1 MANLYGYNSIPAH
14 YDFINSYNAGMS
26 PSVIHVND
34 TSLVLLF
41 EKYLIEEALSVFEWS
56 GLPEKWDQNFFKY
69 VLFLCG
75 HIGILNTD
83 KYGVICMNGQPFGR
97 GLYYQPVKYVIS
109 NPLLRGI
116 QQPEIG
122 KECAVIK
129 LQPNWTGIY
138 DLVSFYGSMMALC
151 AESAGI
157 NLVNSKLA
165 YVFMA
170 KNKAQAES
178 MKKLYDNIHSGDP
191 AVFADEKLFD
201 AEGNPKW
208 VMFNQNLKNTYIAPE
223 IMADMHRWKNL
234 FLTEIGIP
242 NANYEKSERLITNEV
257 NANNTETLSK
267 AELWLET
274 MEHDIRK
281 ANELFGLNIGVKLR
295 WKEGGL
301 QNEQYD
307 LNPGSV

>member
-1 MANLYGYNSIPAH
+1 
-14 YDFINSYNAGMS
+14 
-26 PSVIHVND
+26 
-34 TSLVLLF
+34 
-41 EKYLIEEALSVFEWS
+41 
-56 GLPEKWDQNFFKY
+56 
-69 VLFLCG
+69 
-75 HIGILNTD
+75 
-83 KYGVICMNGQPFGR
+83 MNGQPFGR

-122 KECAVIK
+122 TECAVIK

-208 VMFNQNLKNTYIAPE
+208 LMFNQNLKETYIAPE

-274 MEHDIRK
+274 MQADIKK
-281 ANELFGLNIGVKLR
+281 ANDLFGLNIGVKLR

-301 QNEQYD
+301 QNEQYNI
-307 LNPGSV
+307 NPGSV